1 MVVSTNLVEARD
13 LFSLEQDLIP
23 EMTIPLPIPGV
34 AVFLGLRGG
43 MKMAADALKL
53 NARIAVGDWR
63 PLSEDAAV
71 PRFETGL
78 HLGWGMNFN
87 AVVAPYMGLGGS
99 IGFASA
105 QMGVRGEVGVDTPVE
120 VRAGGMLRG
129 SSEGFY
135 GELAVGAGISASAD
149 LALVP
154 YIKGAVANVLA
165 FEEDLDRFEQPLGE
179 IFHFEWGGK
188 YIFGDQQRKE
198 DGPIK
203 RLDIPAVTQRQTA
216 REGKPSLGMG
226 SGGGST
232 GAVRGGPQIESASDI
247 AAGQTLG
254 GHGDMGEVMQTVTD
268 VIAVI
273 EGLGA
278 VGDLAAMISS
288 ALAAMATF
296 GPAGLIVHIVWG
308 LYQNTISWSR
318 IKTAVQKLLGAIQ
331 AAGRLLAKHMPD
343 WWRSIQD
350 VFSGEKPG
358 LLDAFFGKDDRMRE
372 AIHRG
377 DHKVADLT
385 MRAKM
390 VTVLLEGWTGGAD
403 EECIIMVLEDAACRG
418 DLPAL
423 ANLVGVDWILS
434 DLHWSSDTR
443 ARELFRATGVR
454 F

>member
-1 MVVSTNLVEARD
+1 
-13 LFSLEQDLIP
+13 
-23 EMTIPLPIPGV
+23 
-34 AVFLGLRGG
+34 
-43 MKMAADALKL
+43 
-53 NARIAVGDWR
+53 
-63 PLSEDAAV
+63 
-71 PRFETGL
+71 
-78 HLGWGMNFN
+78 MNFN
-87 AVVAPYMGLGGS
+87 AVVAPYMGLGGN

-135 GELAVGAGISASAD
+135 GELAVGAGISASAS

-154 YIKGAVANVLA
+154 YIKGQVEGLVD

-198 DGPIK
+198 DGPIQ
-203 RLDIPAVTQRQTA
+203 RLDIPAVTQRQTS
-216 REGKPSLGMG
+216 REGRPSLGMG
-226 SGGGST
+226 TAGGGT
-232 GAVRGGPQIESASDI
+232 GAVRGGPQIESASAI
-247 AAGQTLG
+247 ASGQTLG
-254 GHGDMGEVMQTVTD
+254 GHGDMGEVMQTVLD
-268 VIAVI
+268 VVAVI

-278 VGDLAAMISS
+278 LGQLGAMISS
-288 ALAAMATF
+288 ALAAGLTF
-296 GPAGLIVHIVWG
+296 GPAGIIVYIVWEI
-308 LYQNTISWSR
+308 YQGNISWDG
-318 IKTAVQKLLGAIQ
+318 IKTMVQKLIGAIQ
-331 AAGRLLAKHMPD
+331 AAGRLLNKHMPP
-343 WWRSIQD
+343 WWPSIQD
-350 VFSGEKPG
+350 LFSGEKPG

-377 DHKVADLT
+377 DHRVANLT
-385 MRAKM
+385 MRAQM

-423 ANLVGVDWILS
+423 AQLVGVDWILS